1 MQPKRNNLTGTIR
14 LYIILYGVLLFLFAR
29 LSGSLELWWIIL
41 TIVQLVVLDQLL
53 QESNIFQSPII
64 RLFYISGSI
73 LLVGALFILLHFPN
87 GHIIAS
93 AAHVSVAAL
102 YTYRTL
108 QKQPIKFLDITKWL
122 WLTLTQ
128 ASTIF
133 TLWRLPYAQLLAY
146 FGIGSFFLMMLAFF
160 ISDKSM
166 APAHVP
172 HQDTPDE
179 DTLLDQL

>member
-1 MQPKRNNLTGTIR
+1 MQAKPNNSKSTIR

-29 LSGSLELWWIIL
+29 LSDSLEIWWIIL

-73 LLVGALFILLHFPN
+73 LLVGALFILLHFPY
-87 GHIIAS
+87 GHVIAS
-93 AAHVSVAAL
+93 LAHISVAVL
-102 YTYRTL
+102 YSYRTL
-108 QKQPIKFLDITKWL
+108 QKKPIVFLDFTKWL
-122 WLTLTQ
+122 WLTLSLL
-128 ASTIF
+128 STIF

-166 APAHVP
+166 SPTIVS
-172 HQDTPDE
+172 QQEITDE
-179 DTLLDQL
+179 DTLMDQL